1 MLEEEIVAKKN
12 EISTDGYPMSIGEIA
27 NLYRDKEIDI
37 HPEFQ
42 RFFRW
47 SILQKTKLIESI
59 LLGIPIPSVF
69 VSQREDGVW
78 DVVDGLQRL
87 STIFEFMGILRDEN
101 DNLLPP
107 SQLVKTEYL
116 PSLENKFWDKN
127 DTPLD
132 SFTSAQRIAFK
143 REKLDLKIV
152 KKESG
157 ENVKYELFQRLN
169 TLGSKLSDQE
179 VRNCLLVMINKEFY
193 NWLRELSINED
204 FLNVL
209 SLPDRMIDEQYNM
222 ELALRFIIFKN
233 IDVTEIKTTQ
243 DLGAFITEKMIEY
256 TADGQLDMDEEKSIF
271 DRTFAFLNSS
281 TAEYTFKRY
290 NPEKDRFEGKFLLSA
305 FESIGI
311 GTGSN
316 IETLE
321 NKTTEEFK
329 AKLKELW
336 GNTTFSAKTGS
347 GVNVTSRVP
356 VIIPLGIELLNF

>member
-1 MLEEEIVAKKN
+1 MLENEIIEKKN

-59 LLGIPIPSVF
+59 LLGIPIPSIF

-87 STIFEFMGILRDEN
+87 STIFQFMGILRDEE
-101 DNLLPP
+101 DNLMPP
-107 SQLVKTEYL
+107 STLVKTDYL
-116 PSLENKFWDKN
+116 PSLENKNWEN
-127 DTPLD
+127 ENPND

-143 REKLDLKIV
+143 REKIDLKIV

-179 VRNCLLVMINKEFY
+179 VRNCLLVMINKDFY
-193 NWLRELSINED
+193 NWLRLLSINED

-209 SLPDRMIDEQYNM
+209 SIPERMVEEQYNM
-222 ELALRFIIFKN
+222 ELALRFIIIRH
-233 IDVTEIKTTQ
+233 IDVKEIKTTQ

-256 TADGQLDMDEEKSIF
+256 TVPGKLDLASEEDVFK
-271 DRTFAFLNSS
+271 RTFTYLNMVSGDS
-281 TAEYTFKRY
+281 TFKRY
-290 NPEKDRFEGKFLLSA
+290 NAQKDRFEGKFLLSA
-305 FESIGI
+305 FEAIGI
-311 GTGSN
+311 GTGNN

-321 NKTTEEFK
+321 QKSQDEFIAKIKEIWATEAF
-329 AKLKELW
+329 
-336 GNTTFSAKTGS
+336 TSKTGS

-356 VIIPLGIELLNF
+356 AIVPLGIQMLNF

>member
-1 MLEEEIVAKKN
+1 MLEQEIVAKKN

-47 SILQKTKLIESI
+47 STLQKTKLIESI
-59 LLGIPIPSVF
+59 LLGIPIPSIF

-101 DNLLPP
+101 EDVLPA
-107 SQLVKTEYL
+107 SKLVRTEYL
-116 PSLENKFWDKN
+116 PSLENKLWENEDEPN
-127 DTPLD
+127 

-193 NWLRELSINED
+193 NWLRELSLNEN

-209 SLPDRMIDEQYNM
+209 SLPERMIEEQYNM
-222 ELALRFIIFKN
+222 ELALRFIIFRHIN
-233 IDVTEIKTTQ
+233 VSEIKTTQ
-243 DLGAFITEKMIEY
+243 DLGSFITDKMIEY
-256 TADGQLDMDEEKSIF
+256 TEPNKLDLVNEKDIF
-271 DRTFAFLNSS
+271 DRTFAFLNSR
-281 TAEYTFKRY
+281 TAESTFKRF
-290 NPEKDRFEGKFLLSA
+290 NQAKDRFEGKFLLSA
-305 FESIGI
+305 FEAIGV
-311 GTGSN
+311 GSGMN
-316 IETLE
+316 IDTLE
-321 NKTTEEFK
+321 NKTSEEFSN
-329 AKLKELW
+329 KLKEIW
-336 GNTTFSAKTGS
+336 GNNTFTAKTGS
-347 GVNVTSRVP
+347 GINVTSRVP
-356 VIIPLGIELLNF
+356 VIIPLGIEMLNF